1 MRILNDFE
9 CPNGH
14 YHEYFVDSSETSVRC
29 KECELEATKVLKAPM
44 FREKTTG
51 RHVTGKALERWTKKR
66 ERHLKQ
72 ERKSSSS
79 EE

>member
-1 MRILNDFE
+1 MRVLNDFKCAHCGITKE
-9 CPNGH
+9 H
-14 YHEYFVDSSETSVRC
+14 FVDSDVTSVRC
-29 KECELEATKVLKAPM
+29 ECGSESLKLLKAPM
-44 FREKTTG
+44 FKEKTTG